1 MSVAKEAFNFPPLL
15 CEVKRKS
22 GNKQVVVVV
31 VVMVV
36 VVVVVCVCV
45 GGVLSKRGQFLKE
58 PTQDRTSQ
66 SLKAVWKSRWTSWA
80 SNKPTVSVVWT

>member
-1 MSVAKEAFNFPPLL
+1 MPVAKEAFNFPPLL

-31 VVMVV
+31 VEGG
-36 VVVVVCVCV
+36 
-45 GGVLSKRGQFLKE
+45 GGVLSKKGQFLKE

-80 SNKPTVSVVWT
+80 SDKPTVSVDVKQHFNDRTGL